1 MAYQVEF
8 RQEGLDDLR
17 RLDRAVAPANPQQVE
32 VVDASFDHIIPQ
44 PLTGELQGLFKLRV
58 GDYRI
63 IYSVNSEQSLI
74 VVHLVGHR
82 REIYR

>member
-17 RLDRAVAPANPQQVE
+17 RLDRAVAQRILNKLKWLTQ
-32 VVDASFDHIIPQ
+32 SFDHIIPQ

-58 GDYRI
+58 GDTELFIR
-63 IYSVNSEQSLI
+63 
-74 VVHLVGHR
+74 
-82 REIYR
+82 